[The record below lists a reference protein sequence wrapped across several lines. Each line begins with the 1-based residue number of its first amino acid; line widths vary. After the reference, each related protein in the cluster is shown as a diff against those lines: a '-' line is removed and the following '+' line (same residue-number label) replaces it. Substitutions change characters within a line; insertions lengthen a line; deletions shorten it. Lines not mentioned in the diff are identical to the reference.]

1 MILQRVI
8 NGFFNIVIWI
18 LMVCDFPESSP
29 MLTILTGMD
38 SLITYVFTNVG
49 SIFFFFVPQAT
60 FFSIMDILFFLWVF
74 KPLYLFVMWLL
85 RKIPFLNMS

>member
-1 MILQRVI
+1 MILQAVLQ
-8 NGFFNIVIWI
+8 GFFNIVIWI

-74 KPLYLFVMWLL
+74 KPLYY
-85 RKIPFLNMS
+85 